1 MDTAPP
7 RVSVV
12 LTTHNRSR
20 WMSEALASVLNQT
33 WRDFEVLVVDDAST
47 DDTREVVRAVDD
59 PRVRYLRNERNLR
72 LPASRNRGIR
82 EARGEWVAFLDDD
95 DAWLPEKLEKQIA
108 VVGRGA
114 ADLGL
119 VYTGSVM
126 VDRVSG
132 KIHYTWLPAKR
143 GDLSEVLRDGNCL
156 GPGGSTAL
164 ARKTSLERAGLFDED
179 LRYGEDYDL
188 WIRLA
193 SAASF
198 DFVAEPLIRCG
209 IHPSGMT
216 RSWVNWAAAMEPL
229 LRKHEGYFGRQMR
242 SEYLVAIGISRCMS
256 GEMGAGRRAFL
267 RAISLS
273 PLTKRP
279 LVHFLLSL
287 GGQRFYAYAR
297 LRREDRRFGTASASE
312 ART

>member
-1 MDTAPP
+1 
-7 RVSVV
+7 
-12 LTTHNRSR
+12 
-20 WMSEALASVLNQT
+20 MSEALTSVLDQS

-47 DDTREVVRAVDD
+47 DDTSEVVRAVAD

-82 EARGEWVAFLDDD
+82 ESRGEWVAFLDDD
-95 DAWLPEKLEKQIA
+95 DRWLPEKLEKQLA
-108 VVGRGA
+108 VVGRGP

-119 VYTGSVM
+119 VYSGSLT

-132 KIHYTWLPAKR
+132 EIQDTWLPSKR
-143 GDLSEVLRDGNCL
+143 GDLRQVLREGNCL

-164 ARKTSLERAGLFDED
+164 ARRTSLEQAGLFDED

-188 WIRLA
+188 WIRMARA
-193 SAASF
+193 SSF
-198 DFVAEPLIRCG
+198 DFVAEPLIRYG
-209 IHPSGMT
+209 THPSGMT

-279 LVHFLLSL
+279 LIHFLLSL

-297 LRREDRRFGTASASE
+297 VRREGRRFGTASASE
-312 ART
+312 ARR